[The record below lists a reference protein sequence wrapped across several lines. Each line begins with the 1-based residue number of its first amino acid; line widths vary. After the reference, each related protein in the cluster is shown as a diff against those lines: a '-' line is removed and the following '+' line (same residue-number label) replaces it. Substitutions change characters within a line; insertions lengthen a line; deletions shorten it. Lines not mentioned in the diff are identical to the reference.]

1 LVVVVPRTAGDAE
14 QLDRTDR
21 HEPSRRVSPAEPAVD
36 GVASPSIDHALDRLI
51 GTERLLVGLD
61 YDGTLAQI
69 VDDPRDATP
78 HAGSVS
84 ALTDLAQVPS
94 VTCAVISG
102 RERSVLA
109 ELSGLGPPVLLIG
122 CHGADGG
129 DERSLP
135 RPSDV
140 AQLRRCADELAA
152 RNRGVIV
159 EEKPT
164 GVALHYRRVAADQRD
179 RVRADIERALRD
191 LGSTVASLLHGKLV
205 VEAGVVPL
213 DKGAA
218 LERLRRVTG
227 VDGVLFI
234 GDDVTDESAF
244 ARLGPDDVGVKVGA
258 EPTIARYR
266 VGDVAAVG
274 LLLQTLLAG
283 VSAARR

>member
-1 LVVVVPRTAGDAE
+1 
-14 QLDRTDR
+14 
-21 HEPSRRVSPAEPAVD
+21 VSPAERAID
-36 GVASPSIDHALDRLI
+36 DVASPSIDHALDRLI
-51 GTERLLVGLD
+51 GAERLLVGLD
-61 YDGTLAQI
+61 YDGTLARI

-78 HAGSVS
+78 HAASIS
-84 ALTDLAQVPS
+84 ALTDLAQLPS
-94 VTCAVISG
+94 VTCAVI
-102 RERSVLA
+102 SVLA

-135 RPSDV
+135 RPTDLV
-140 AQLRRCADELAA
+140 QLRQCAEELAS

-164 GVALHYRRVAADQRD
+164 GVAVHYRQVAADQRD
-179 RVRADIERALRD
+179 RVRADIERSLRD

-218 LERLRRVTG
+218 LERLRRMTG
-227 VDGVLFI
+227 ADGVLFI
-234 GDDVTDESAF
+234 GDDFTDELAF
-244 ARLGPDDVGVKVGA
+244 ARLGPDEVGVKVGA
-258 EPTIARYR
+258 EPTIAQYR
-266 VGDVAAVG
+266 VGDVDAVG
-274 LLLQTLLAG
+274 LLLQALLAG